1 MLSLSYSAWK
11 DFDCP
16 YRAYRLR
23 IAKDFKEA
31 ENDYMRIGKAVHA
44 CIADYMEWIRDRDM
58 PSDLSFF
65 DLVQFKDKSIRDKC
79 LELIEAF
86 KRTPCVA
93 LPIGVVDLRAEAQLA
108 FDDRL
113 KFMPGADS
121 WFAKNVGF
129 RAVLDL
135 AYRLEDTIY
144 ITDFK
149 TGQGETDRLQIDL
162 YAWAAWNAL
171 LPRDCGN
178 RPVNR
183 IVCVVEELAKGSRVT
198 QEYLPGD
205 IGPIGEQ
212 IAARLERINSMTEY
226 PAVICAQCRYCQIPD
241 CGPKQEV
248 KTALVT
254 AEQSPTIRIPQ
265 EIQTDEEARKALA
278 FLVFADQVT
287 GQLKDLLRQWVE
299 QHGPVEGCGKVAE
312 LRENK
317 PWKVKDLSKLTRAL
331 VAFGVKPELI
341 WSNLSLSESNL
352 EKLCK
357 KSKIADR
364 LPALLSMGERKDYAP
379 RFGLYSD
386 RIL

>member
-1 MLSLSYSAWK
+1 MIPLSFSSWRDA
-11 DFDCP
+11 DCP
-16 YRAYRLR
+16 HRFYRLR
-23 IAKDFKEA
+23 IAKDFKEP
-31 ENDYMRIGKAVHA
+31 ENDFMRIGKAVHA
-44 CIADYMEWIRDRDM
+44 CIADYMEWIRSRDM

-65 DLVQFKDKSIRDKC
+65 DQVHFKDETIRDKC

-86 KRTPCVA
+86 KRSSCVS
-93 LPIGVVDLRAEAQLA
+93 LPLGVAALRAEAQLA

-144 ITDFK
+144 VTDWK

-171 LPRDCGN
+171 RKGGN

-183 IVCVVEELAKGSRVT
+183 VVCIVEELAKGKRIS
-198 QEYLPGD
+198 QEYAAAD
-205 IGPIGEQ
+205 IPPIEEQ
-212 IAARLERINSMTEY
+212 IKARLQRINSMTEY

-241 CGPKQEV
+241 CEPKAEA
-248 KTALVT
+248 KRALVS
-254 AEQSPTIRIPQ
+254 AEQSPILMIPERI
-265 EIQTDEEARKALA
+265 ETEEEARKAMS
-278 FLVFADQVT
+278 FVVFADGITDKV
-287 GQLKDLLRQWVE
+287 KDLMREWVTE
-299 QHGPVEGCGKVAE
+299 HGPIEACGKVAE
-312 LRENK
+312 FRENR
-317 PWKVKDLSKLTRAL
+317 PWKVKDLSKLAKAL

-352 EKLCK
+352 EKVCK

-364 LPALLSMGERKDYAP
+364 LPALLSMGERKDYEP
-379 RFGLYSD
+379 RFSLYSD
-386 RIL
+386 RLL